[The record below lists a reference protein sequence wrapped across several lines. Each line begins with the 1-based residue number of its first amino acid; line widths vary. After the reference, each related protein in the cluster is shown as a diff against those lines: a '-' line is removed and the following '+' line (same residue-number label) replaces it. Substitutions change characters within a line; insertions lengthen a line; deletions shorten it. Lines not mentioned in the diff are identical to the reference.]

1 MDHTLKY
8 GSCVKRG
15 TAGTRTDWAKESKKA
30 EDAHNNRTRRKMN
43 FMRKEASEQK
53 SPDHACIGQTGIIVG
68 QKTLLPWIAGTVP

>member
-30 EDAHNNRTRRKMN
+30 EEAHNNRTRRKMN

-53 SPDHACIGQTGIIVG
+53 
-68 QKTLLPWIAGTVP
+68 IA